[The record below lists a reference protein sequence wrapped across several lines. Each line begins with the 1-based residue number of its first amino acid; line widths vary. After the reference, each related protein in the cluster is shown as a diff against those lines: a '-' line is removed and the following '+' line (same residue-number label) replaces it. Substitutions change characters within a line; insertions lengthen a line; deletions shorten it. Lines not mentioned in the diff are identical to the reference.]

1 MSGDTDIE
9 LDDAWTA
16 ALRGDREAFQ
26 TTVRP
31 YLDELLGTAC
41 HEVRYRV
48 ALGHALGHFAADDP
62 TPEALVGEVPRP
74 SVARKAESAAFFA
87 TEGLA
92 FGTLISCRP

>member
-1 MSGDTDIE
+1 LSGDADIE

-16 ALRGDREAFQ
+16 ALRGDREALQ

-31 YLDELLGTAC
+31 YLGELLGTVR

-48 ALGHALGHFAADDP
+48 ALGHFAADDP
-62 TPEALVGEVPRP
+62 TPEELVGEVPRP
-74 SVARKAESAAFFA
+74 SVARKAEWAAFFA

-92 FGTLISCRP
+92 AGTLISGRP